1 MDFPGERLR
10 ELDTRTAVGAGPHH
24 LSNLDN
30 LALGVAA
37 ARRAWIAPSQVLN
50 ARPASE
56 RLGRG
61 ATETLGVKRAP
72 AWA

>member
-10 ELDTRTAVGAGPHH
+10 ALDTRIA
-24 LSNLDN
+24 LSNLDT
-30 LALGVAA
+30 LALGVAV

-61 ATETLGVKRAP
+61 ATETLDVKRAP